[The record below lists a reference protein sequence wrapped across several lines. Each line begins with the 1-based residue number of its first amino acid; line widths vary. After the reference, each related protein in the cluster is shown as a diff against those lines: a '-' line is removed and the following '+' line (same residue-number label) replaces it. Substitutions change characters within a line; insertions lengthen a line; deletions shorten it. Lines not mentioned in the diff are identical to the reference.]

1 MEIGETFR
9 RALRVKAILREQGL
23 SAVQLQALTRI
34 SGRRLD
40 NIMLGKTDMNASEVT
55 EIAKALNV
63 DYKQILDEYKI

>member
-1 MEIGETFR
+1 MEMGETFR
-9 RALRVKAILREQGL
+9 RALRVKEILREQGL

>member
-9 RALRVKAILREQGL
+9 RALRLKAFLREQGL
-23 SAVQLQALTRI
+23 SAVQLRAMTRI
-34 SGRRLD
+34 PERRLD
-40 NIMLGKTDMNASEVT
+40 NIMVGKTEMSAGEVA

>member
-1 MEIGETFR
+1 MGETFR

>member
-1 MEIGETFR
+1 MEMGETFR